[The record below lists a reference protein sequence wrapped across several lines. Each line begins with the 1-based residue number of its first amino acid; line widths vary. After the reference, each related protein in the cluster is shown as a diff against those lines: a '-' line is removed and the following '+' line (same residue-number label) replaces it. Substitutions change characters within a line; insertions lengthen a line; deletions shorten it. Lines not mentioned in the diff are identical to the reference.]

1 MKQNKK
7 KIIRILGVGQDTKD
21 GHTRIT
27 QGADYNIFMGSEET
41 HEYLTELCEKI
52 EKRIEEQ
59 GLTLEDIS
67 VEELQEIIKEVTKKG
82 S

>member
-1 MKQNKK
+1 MKQHQK
-7 KIIRILGVGQDTKD
+7 KIIRILGVGHDTED

-27 QGADYNIFMGSEET
+27 QGSDYNIVMGSEET

-52 EKRIEEQ
+52 EKAIKEKGLELEQ
-59 GLTLEDIS
+59 LSI
-67 VEELQEIIKEVTKKG
+67 EELQEIIKEVTQKG